1 MTPLIDTNPV
11 VSIIGDIWDL
21 FRRRPETSEF
31 HPVPLVDIVER
42 EFPDRTEDDHRT
54 ILRCC
59 ADKIL
64 SEPKGLFLME
74 NPYFA
79 QHFADPDVG
88 WREAA
93 FQTLL
98 TTEIETP
105 EELCTI
111 SGILKAYR

>member
-1 MTPLIDTNPV
+1 MIPLIDTNPV
-11 VSIIGDIWDL
+11 VSIIGDFWDS
-21 FRRRPETSEF
+21 FRRRPKTSEF
-31 HPVPLVDIVER
+31 HPVLLVDLVER
-42 EFPDRTEDDHRT
+42 EFPDRTEDEHRS
-54 ILRCC
+54 ILRQC
-59 ADKIL
+59 ADKL
-64 SEPKGLFLME
+64 LCEPKGLFLME
-74 NPYFA
+74 NPYFV

-111 SGILKAYR
+111 NGILNAYR